1 MRVPI
6 MSDNTD
12 SGHGATVNEAEI
24 TLGVLNAVEQN
35 STVTQRSVAGDL
47 DIALGLANAYLKR
60 CAKKGFIKI
69 QQVPRNRYAYY
80 LTPKGFA
87 EKSRLTGE
95 YLSISFNFFRAARS
109 QCTDLFEQ
117 CALAGHHRIALA
129 GVGDLAEIA
138 TLCARDHDVEIVGI
152 IETNDF
158 EGSQFAGLTV
168 FRTVEDLGAVD
179 RIVITD
185 MKEPQKAFDTLL
197 QSVTVDRLMF
207 PKFLHISRVRPQL
220 MED

>member
-1 MRVPI
+1 
-6 MSDNTD
+6 MSNSTKT
-12 SGHGATVNEAEI
+12 GHGATVNEAEI
-24 TLGVLNAVEQN
+24 TLGVLNAVEQSN
-35 STVTQRSVAGDL
+35 SVTQRSLAGEL

-80 LTPKGFA
+80 LTPQGFA

-109 QCTDLFEQ
+109 QCTELFEQ
-117 CALAGHHRIALA
+117 SAKAGRHRVALA

-138 TLCARDHDVEIVGI
+138 TLCARDHGVEIVGI
-152 IETNDF
+152 IESNDF
-158 EGSQFAGLTV
+158 EGAEFAGLKV
-168 FRTVEDLGAVD
+168 SRTFEGLGDVD
-179 RIVITD
+179 VVVITD
-185 MKEPQKAFDTLL
+185 MKQPQKVFDTLL
-197 QSVTVDRLMF
+197 KSFAPEQLLF
-207 PKFLHISRVRPQL
+207 PKFLHISRVSPQM

>member
-1 MRVPI
+1 
-6 MSDNTD
+6 MSDNPE
-12 SGHGATVNEAEI
+12 SGNSAVVNEAQI

-35 STVTQRSVAGDL
+35 ATVTQRSVASDL
-47 DIALGLANAYLKR
+47 NIALGMANAYLKR

-109 QCTDLFEQ
+109 QCTELFEQ
-117 CALAGHHRIALA
+117 CALAGHHRVALA

-138 TLCARDHDVEIVGI
+138 TLCARDHDIEIVGI
-152 IETNDF
+152 IEPGDF
-158 EGSQFAGLTV
+158 KGQEFASLKV
-168 FRTVEDLGAVD
+168 VRSLDELDDVD
-179 RIVITD
+179 VVMITD
-185 MKEPQKAFDTLL
+185 MKEPQKIFDGLIKIVTL
-197 QSVTVDRLMF
+197 DRLLL
-207 PKFLHISRVRPQL
+207 PGFLHISRVRPQL
-220 MED
+220 MEE